1 MTPREKKLTSEQ
13 KLTSDCKP
21 VTTSNFFKK
30 NQNMLIK
37 EVKVFHSRNSL
48 NDSSPWDLLVN
59 PLETKSLTPLDNVF
73 QCIKLFSIKYW
84 LHIKRNLNL
93 TAVRL

>member
-1 MTPREKKLTSEQ
+1 MTPREKKITSEQ

-21 VTTSNFFKK
+21 LTNSIFLKK

-37 EVKVFHSRNSL
+37 EAKVFHSRNSL
-48 NDSSPWDLLVN
+48 NDSGPWDLLIN
-59 PLETKSLTPLDNVF
+59 PLETKCLIPLDNAF